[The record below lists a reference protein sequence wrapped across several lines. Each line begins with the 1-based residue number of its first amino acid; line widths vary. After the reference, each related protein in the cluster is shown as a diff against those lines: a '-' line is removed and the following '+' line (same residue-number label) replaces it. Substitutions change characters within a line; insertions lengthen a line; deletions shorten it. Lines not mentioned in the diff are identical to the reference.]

1 MFVYVLNSKADK
13 LGSEKDW
20 IRKRRDDV
28 RKRSKHSDLSVDH
41 VARLAANSAGD
52 QRLLDVEEKM
62 EKLVP
67 CPTIKAKSKRH
78 AFRFAAKERNIYVW
92 DVLLDEVRPLI
103 RDKLKAT
110 YVSNYALADAHLVQ
124 SLAKLPRRLEW
135 LAKLQGHLIIDKTG
149 GWIQYAAAV
158 KTNVRRDLFV
168 TPSFVERHSALA
180 NVVKLSMARSRS
192 WQVVAA

>member
-1 MFVYVLNSKADK
+1 M
-13 LGSEKDW
+13 
-20 IRKRRDDV
+20 
-28 RKRSKHSDLSVDH
+28 
-41 VARLAANSAGD
+41 
-52 QRLLDVEEKM
+52 
-62 EKLVP
+62 
-67 CPTIKAKSKRH
+67 
-78 AFRFAAKERNIYVW
+78 RNIYVW
-92 DVLLDEVRPLI
+92 DVPLDEVRPLI

-124 SLAKLPRRLEW
+124 NLAKLPRRLEW